1 MNFEWFMKA
10 MGASHSSY
18 HAVAFVERALKDAG
32 FQTLDERKPY
42 RLEAG
47 KSYYVKRND
56 SSLIAFRIPE
66 SKPMKFL
73 VASAHS
79 DSPTFRVKPNP
90 DMEKK
95 NLLALNVEGYGGM
108 IIPSWLDRPLSIA
121 GRVVVETERGIESR
135 LLDID
140 HDLCVIPNVAIH
152 MNRDINSGYAY
163 KQGVDTIPFFGNK
176 GDVYSNFADWIKESL
191 HDDSVKNV
199 LSHDLYLYVRETPRL
214 FGLEDE
220 FLLSPRLDDLSSA
233 FSVLDGFLSA
243 EGENAIAVYSLFDNE
258 EVGSLTRQGANSTFL
273 RETLSRI
280 AASLFDEKDALSI
293 MAANGFHFSVDNAH
307 ANHPNHPEL
316 SDPTTDVRLG
326 GGIVLKY
333 NAAQHY
339 TTDGYS
345 AAVVKRICSLANL
358 PYQEFT
364 NRSDMRGGSTL
375 GNISNS
381 EISFA
386 SADIGIPQL
395 AMHSAVEACAK
406 SDVEAMAAFTRAYFE
421 RA

>member
-18 HAVAFVERALKDAG
+18 HAVAFVEKALKDAE
-32 FQTLDERKPY
+32 FQILDERKPY

-95 NLLALNVEGYGGM
+95 GLLALNVEGYGGM

-121 GRVVVETERGIESR
+121 GRVVVETEQGIESR

-140 HDLCVIPNVAIH
+140 RDLCVIPNVAIH

-199 LSHDLYLYVRETPRL
+199 LSHDLYLYVREMPRL

-220 FLLSPRLDDLSSA
+220 FLLSPRLDDLSST

-280 AASLFDEKDALSI
+280 AASLFDERDALSI
-293 MAANGFHFSVDNAH
+293 MAANGFHLSVDNAH

-395 AMHSAVEACAK
+395 AMHSAVETCAK

>member
-32 FQTLDERKPY
+32 FRTLDERKPY

-56 SSLIAFRIPE
+56 SSLIAFCIPKT
-66 SKPMKFL
+66 KPMKFL

-121 GRVVVETERGIESR
+121 GRVVVETEQGIESR

-176 GDVYSNFADWIKESL
+176 GDVYSNFMDWIKESL

-243 EGENAIAVYSLFDNE
+243 KGENAIAVYSLFDNE

-293 MAANGFHFSVDNAH
+293 MAANGFHLSVDNAH

-345 AAVVKRICSLANL
+345 AAVVKRICSLTNL

-395 AMHSAVEACAK
+395 AMHSAVETCAK